1 MHNSKIKT
9 NEHFRTLLS
18 EVDKPI
24 KDYADLKQLYPKVGN
39 LCISEEEAQLQ
50 FATTRLFWAAEAGYG
65 EELAHFVY
73 TLDEEDIVTL
83 DRYLQIHAG
92 IMQLT
97 DQLAWKHIP
106 IEYLYRYFVE
116 TKKGL
121 GEYDNVLLAL
131 VSYGCGML
139 EDKSETLTPEQ
150 QRRLYAYTGYKVI
163 PKYIISPYAKLKKE
177 LLAQVRDGENT
188 SKEPDF
194 LKYRDFI
201 SAQDSA
207 VVRRYLFL
215 SEELAVLA
223 LSELSAEKLPMYFRA
238 FTRKYPYGLPSAAH
252 VEYAIG
258 DFDYLLSSLQLAK
271 PFIHDDDS
279 IPPLEQGMIQVF
291 FGASF
296 SDVQSWLGGDDKM
309 AKALKDLITC
319 KQDAEKN
326 RAAVKLHSILK
337 AAETPIC
344 MQYVCKLYTNKKA
357 YLEFLQ
363 CFTRV
368 AVMDS
373 ESEYLRDLKQAV
385 KMPKELT
392 PDAVRHHY
400 LDFLYDRN
408 DKAYPKILGMER
420 HDALNLLTPD
430 IPANVLGMN
439 LLMGVSKSIY
449 KGYSNV
455 LKGRMSKLITSL
467 RRLPPK
473 EVVSKAGEG
482 FSKLLSE

>member
-24 KDYADLKQLYPKVGN
+24 TDYAELKKLYPKVDN
-39 LCISEEEAQLQ
+39 LCISEDEAQLQ

-73 TLDEEDIVTL
+73 TLEEEDIVTL

-92 IMQLT
+92 IMRLT

-116 TKKGL
+116 TRKGL
-121 GEYDNVLLAL
+121 GEYDNILLAL
-131 VSYGCGML
+131 ISYGCGML
-139 EDKSETLTPEQ
+139 EDKSDALSPEQ
-150 QRRLYAYTGYKVI
+150 QRRLYTYTGYKVI
-163 PKYIISPYAKLKKE
+163 PKYILSPNAKLKRE
-177 LLAQVRDGENT
+177 LISQVRDGKYISTE
-188 SKEPDF
+188 SEF
-194 LKYRDFI
+194 HKYRDFI

-215 SEELAVLA
+215 SETSSVMA
-223 LSELSAEKLPMYFRA
+223 LSGLHPEKLPMYFRA
-238 FTRKYPYGLPSAAH
+238 FMRKYPYGLPSVAH
-252 VEYAIG
+252 VEYAMG
-258 DFDYLLSSLQLAK
+258 DFDYLLGSLQLAK
-271 PFIHDDDS
+271 PFIHEDDS
-279 IPPLEQGMIQVF
+279 IPPIEQGMIQVF

-309 AKALKDLITC
+309 AKALKDIITC
-319 KQDAEKN
+319 KQGAEKN
-326 RAAVKLHSILK
+326 LAAVKLHSILK
-337 AAETPIC
+337 VAETPIR

-368 AVMDS
+368 AVTDS
-373 ESEYLRDLKQAV
+373 ESEYLKDLVQAV

-400 LDFLYDRN
+400 LDFLYDR
-408 DKAYPKILGMER
+408 DAKAYTKTLGIER

-430 IPANVLGMN
+430 IPANVLGIN
-439 LLMGVSKSIY
+439 LLMGIEKNTS
-449 KGYSNV
+449 KGYSNI
-455 LKGRMSKLITSL
+455 LKGRLSGLIKNL
-467 RRLPPK
+467 RKLPPK
-473 EVVSKAGEG
+473 EVLTKIEEG
-482 FSKLLSE
+482 FPKLLSE